1 MNYIFIDIIIL
12 RDSIRTRI
20 RIEVK
25 KPKREREREKIS
37 HLRLKSP
44 SHQKIQRDPR
54 STLSTLLSKLVSTQ
68 PIPKITRS
76 TQKKQDINVPLSFSN
91 DKSIPSSCL
100 SLPTSLPI
108 RPKIL
113 APISNRVTLPLTSQ
127 ANAEPSV
134 YTRRVLLSR

>member
-1 MNYIFIDIIIL
+1 MNYILIDIIIL

-25 KPKREREREKIS
+25 KPKREKEREKIS

-54 STLSTLLSKLVSTQ
+54 STLLSKLVSTQ